1 MKIFNWIFSVFC
13 ILCLPVYG
21 FHIGSIL
28 MCLLGVISLPIGPI
42 KELWENLP
50 KPKLRPLI
58 IGILFVAFCCIIP
71 TAQPGQSDIVD
82 EISTETE
89 AQVAEIPETETQETE
104 MEEVFATESESG
116 SEFATEIKT
125 TTIAQTQPSKEIT
138 LSIDSIPAY
147 SGKPYVTINDNV
159 PEFLDSD
166 LSTSSYE
173 YYSDLDELGR
183 CGVAYACVGT
193 DLMPTEERG
202 NIGSVK
208 PTGWH
213 TIKYNVVDGNYL
225 YNRCH
230 LIGYQLSGE
239 NANTKNLIT
248 GTRYLNVDGMLPF
261 ENMVADYVK
270 ETNNHVMYRVSPIF
284 EGNNLLVS
292 GVQIEAKSVE
302 DNGEGILFNV
312 YCYNVQPNI
321 EINYATG
328 DSSLIAATM
337 TEQSNTSVSNNKN
350 STSNESIN
358 TDVNTIANSANDS
371 NVISKSDNYSG
382 SEDIGSENINSDNAA
397 SSSSTNNDNTSND
410 TGGGGSSSIL
420 VWKSATG
427 DKYHS
432 INNCGRMNPAK
443 ATQITEEQAIKQGL
457 GKCSKCW

>member
-13 ILCLPVYG
+13 IFCLPVYG

-58 IGILFVAFCCIIP
+58 IGILFVVFCCIIP

-89 AQVAEIPETETQETE
+89 VQVAEISETETQETE
-104 MEEVFATESESG
+104 TQETLITESES
-116 SEFATEIKT
+116 ELTTEIET
-125 TTIAQTQPSKEIT
+125 AAIAQTQPSTEIT

-147 SGKPYVTINDNV
+147 SGKPYITINDNV
-159 PEFLDSD
+159 PKFLDSD
-166 LSTSSYE
+166 LSISSYE

-193 DLMPTEERG
+193 DLMSTEERE

-239 NANTKNLIT
+239 NANIKNLIT

-358 TDVNTIANSANDS
+358 TDVNTIANSANDL
-371 NVISKSDNYSG
+371 NGISKSDNSSG

-397 SSSSTNNDNTSND
+397 SSSSANNDNTSND

-443 ATQITEEQAIKQGL
+443 ATQITEEQAINQGL

>member
-13 ILCLPVYG
+13 IFCLPVYG
-21 FHIGSIL
+21 FHIESIL

-58 IGILFVAFCCIIP
+58 IGILFVVFCCIIP

-89 AQVAEIPETETQETE
+89 VQVAEISETETQETE
-104 MEEVFATESESG
+104 TQETLITESES
-116 SEFATEIKT
+116 ELTTEIET
-125 TTIAQTQPSKEIT
+125 AAIAQTQPSTEIT

-147 SGKPYVTINDNV
+147 SGKPYITINDNV
-159 PEFLDSD
+159 PKFLDSD
-166 LSTSSYE
+166 LSISSYE

-193 DLMPTEERG
+193 DLMSTEERE

-239 NANTKNLIT
+239 NANIKNLIT

-371 NVISKSDNYSG
+371 NGISKSDNSSG

-397 SSSSTNNDNTSND
+397 SSSSANNDNTSND

-443 ATQITEEQAIKQGL
+443 ATQITEEQAINQGL

>member
-13 ILCLPVYG
+13 IFCLPVYG

-58 IGILFVAFCCIIP
+58 IGILFVVFCCIIP

-89 AQVAEIPETETQETE
+89 VQVAEISETETQETE
-104 MEEVFATESESG
+104 TQETLITESES
-116 SEFATEIKT
+116 ELTTEIET
-125 TTIAQTQPSKEIT
+125 AAIAQTQPSTEIT

-147 SGKPYVTINDNV
+147 SGKPYITINDNV
-159 PEFLDSD
+159 PKFLDSD
-166 LSTSSYE
+166 LSISSYE

-193 DLMPTEERG
+193 DLMPTEERE

-261 ENMVADYVK
+261 ENMVADYVT
-270 ETNNHVMYRVSPIF
+270 ENNNHVMYRVSPIF
-284 EGNNLLVS
+284 EGNNLLAS

-312 YCYNVQPNI
+312 YCYNVQPDI
-321 EINYATG
+321 EIDYATG
-328 DSSLIAATM
+328 DSSLIAAAT
-337 TEQSNTSVSNNKN
+337 TEQSNTSTSSNKN

-358 TDVNTIANSANDS
+358 TDVNTIANSTNSS
-371 NVISKSDNYSG
+371 NGISESDGSSG
-382 SEDIGSENINSDNAA
+382 SEDIRSENTNSDNTA
-397 SSSSTNNDNTSND
+397 SSSSANDDNTSND
-410 TGGGGSSSIL
+410 TAGGGSSSIL

-432 INNCGRMNPAK
+432 INNCGRMNPNK
-443 ATQITEEQAIKQGL
+443 ATQITEEQAINQGL

>member
-13 ILCLPVYG
+13 IFCLPVYG

-58 IGILFVAFCCIIP
+58 IGILFVVFCCIIP

-89 AQVAEIPETETQETE
+89 VQVAEISETETQETE
-104 MEEVFATESESG
+104 TQETLITESES
-116 SEFATEIKT
+116 ELTTEIET
-125 TTIAQTQPSKEIT
+125 AAIAQTQPSTEIT

-147 SGKPYVTINDNV
+147 SGKPYITINDNV
-159 PEFLDSD
+159 PKFLDSD
-166 LSTSSYE
+166 LSISSYE

-193 DLMPTEERG
+193 DLMSTEERE

-239 NANTKNLIT
+239 NANIKNLIT

-337 TEQSNTSVSNNKN
+337 TEQNNTSVSNNKN

-371 NVISKSDNYSG
+371 NGISKSDNSSG

-397 SSSSTNNDNTSND
+397 SSSSANNDNTSND

-443 ATQITEEQAIKQGL
+443 ATQITEEQAINQGL

>member
-1 MKIFNWIFSVFC
+1 MKIFNLIFSVFC
-13 ILCLPVYG
+13 IFCLPVYG

-58 IGILFVAFCCIIP
+58 IGILFVVFCCIIP

-89 AQVAEIPETETQETE
+89 VQVAEISETETQETE
-104 MEEVFATESESG
+104 TQETLITESES
-116 SEFATEIKT
+116 ELTTEIET
-125 TTIAQTQPSKEIT
+125 AAIAQTQPSTEIT

-147 SGKPYVTINDNV
+147 SGKPYITINDNV
-159 PEFLDSD
+159 PKFLDSD
-166 LSTSSYE
+166 LSISSYE

-193 DLMPTEERG
+193 DLMSTEERE

-239 NANTKNLIT
+239 NANIKNLIT

-371 NVISKSDNYSG
+371 NGISKSDNSSG

-397 SSSSTNNDNTSND
+397 SSSSANNDNTSND

-443 ATQITEEQAIKQGL
+443 ATQITEEQAINQGL

>member
-13 ILCLPVYG
+13 IFCLPVYG

-58 IGILFVAFCCIIP
+58 IGILFVVFCCIIP

-89 AQVAEIPETETQETE
+89 VQVAEISETETQETE
-104 MEEVFATESESG
+104 TQETLITESES
-116 SEFATEIKT
+116 ELTTEIET
-125 TTIAQTQPSKEIT
+125 AAIAQTQPSTEIT

-147 SGKPYVTINDNV
+147 SGKPYITINDNV
-159 PEFLDSD
+159 PKFLDSD
-166 LSTSSYE
+166 LSISSYE

-193 DLMPTEERG
+193 DLMSTEERE

-239 NANTKNLIT
+239 NANIKNLIT

-302 DNGEGILFNV
+302 DNGEEILFNV

-371 NVISKSDNYSG
+371 NGISKSDNSSG

-397 SSSSTNNDNTSND
+397 SSSSANNDNTSND

-443 ATQITEEQAIKQGL
+443 ATQITEEQAINQGL

>member
-13 ILCLPVYG
+13 IFCLPVYG

-58 IGILFVAFCCIIP
+58 IGILFVVFCCIIP

-89 AQVAEIPETETQETE
+89 VQVAEISETETQETE
-104 MEEVFATESESG
+104 TQETLITESES
-116 SEFATEIKT
+116 ELTTEIET
-125 TTIAQTQPSKEIT
+125 AAIAQTQPSTEIT

-147 SGKPYVTINDNV
+147 SGKPYITINDNV
-159 PEFLDSD
+159 PKFLDSD
-166 LSTSSYE
+166 LSISSYE

-193 DLMPTEERG
+193 DLMSTEERE

-239 NANTKNLIT
+239 NANIKNLIT

-371 NVISKSDNYSG
+371 NGISKSDNSSG

-397 SSSSTNNDNTSND
+397 SSSSANNDNTSND

-443 ATQITEEQAIKQGL
+443 ATQITEEQAINQGL

>member
-13 ILCLPVYG
+13 IFCLPVYG

-58 IGILFVAFCCIIP
+58 IGILFVVFCCIIP

-89 AQVAEIPETETQETE
+89 VQVAEISETETQETE
-104 MEEVFATESESG
+104 TQETLITESES
-116 SEFATEIKT
+116 ELTTEIET
-125 TTIAQTQPSKEIT
+125 AAIAQTQPSTEIT

-147 SGKPYVTINDNV
+147 SGKPYITINDNV

-193 DLMPTEERG
+193 DLMPTEERE

-239 NANTKNLIT
+239 NANIKNLIT

-371 NVISKSDNYSG
+371 NGISKSDNSSG

-397 SSSSTNNDNTSND
+397 SSSSANNDNTSND

-443 ATQITEEQAIKQGL
+443 ATQITEEQAINQGL

>member
-13 ILCLPVYG
+13 IFCLPVYG

-58 IGILFVAFCCIIP
+58 IGILFVVFCCIIP

-89 AQVAEIPETETQETE
+89 VQVAEISETETQETE
-104 MEEVFATESESG
+104 TQETLITESES
-116 SEFATEIKT
+116 ELTTEIET
-125 TTIAQTQPSKEIT
+125 AAIAQTQPSTEIT

-147 SGKPYVTINDNV
+147 SGKPYITINDNV
-159 PEFLDSD
+159 PKFLDSD
-166 LSTSSYE
+166 LSISSYE

-193 DLMPTEERG
+193 DLMSTEERE

-239 NANTKNLIT
+239 NANIKNLIT

-337 TEQSNTSVSNNKN
+337 TEQNNTSVSNNKN

-371 NVISKSDNYSG
+371 NGISKSDNSSG

-397 SSSSTNNDNTSND
+397 SSSSANNDNTSND

-420 VWKSATG
+420 VWKSARG

-443 ATQITEEQAIKQGL
+443 ATQITEEQAINQGL